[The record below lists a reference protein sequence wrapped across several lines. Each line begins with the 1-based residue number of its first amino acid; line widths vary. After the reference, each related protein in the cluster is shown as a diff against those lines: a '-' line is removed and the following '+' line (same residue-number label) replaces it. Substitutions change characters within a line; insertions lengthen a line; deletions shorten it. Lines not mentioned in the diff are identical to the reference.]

1 MRRPVA
7 DCLPVSDGQRR
18 VRLRRFNLGPR
29 RIMADK
35 KTIYRCYGCPAK
47 ISSRWLCETC
57 TAFARSM
64 MGRLIQVR
72 AGADAAF
79 DEAFK
84 NSPCVRVGPNCDLAF
99 GFVTAMSLDS
109 FLPPHVVINENQG
122 ALIDWVD
129 ILGPLPRAKQ
139 FGGRTRAQSC

>member
-1 MRRPVA
+1 MKPSRTRPA
-7 DCLPVSDGQRR
+7 SGSGL
-18 VRLRRFNLGPR
+18 L
-29 RIMADK
+29 A
-35 KTIYRCYGCPAK
+35 A
-47 ISSRWLCETC
+47 
-57 TAFARSM
+57 AA
-64 MGRLIQVR
+64 
-72 AGADAAF
+72 AGLA
-79 DEAFK
+79 
-84 NSPCVRVGPNCDLAF
+84 SLAF